1 MAYYGILGSG
11 NNHSSKV
18 ITESLLD
25 IFGRD
30 VDHEVYIYGRS
41 PTTSERVVYDFLL
54 DREINFCCVTNG
66 GASKVLK
73 EAAQFVSYVKD
84 GFPEQEIIKEMSA
97 NEGTILLLWD
107 EFDEDSM
114 NKIVIAAHE
123 MGVNVR
129 ELSNGLTPFIV
140 VDSPGAALP
149 SDDAVPY
156 KEVNEAEETSEV
168 DVEPLTKEEL
178 SSMNIGLLRKAALLQ
193 GIDVDQS
200 CTKDALVDKLIGSAE
215 EPKVDEPQKYLV
227 IIINPDLSA
236 SYHHLDKQKVES
248 IEKIL

>member
-54 DREINFCCVTNG
+54 DR
-66 GASKVLK
+66 
-73 EAAQFVSYVKD
+73 
-84 GFPEQEIIKEMSA
+84 
-97 NEGTILLLWD
+97 
-107 EFDEDSM
+107 DSM

-123 MGVNVR
+123 MGVNVL

-140 VDSPGAALP
+140 VDSPGTALP